1 MEVKENVDKKKAKNT
16 TRQCIKSINTKSA
29 KGITLVA
36 LVITIIIIIILATVT
51 INMALGDNGLIKQA
65 QLAKDMAANS
75 TVAEQE
81 GMNSVMSE
89 YLNVMAEDSEIPV
102 VPPAPTDPTEQTA
115 TAITTVTKGQEF
127 TETTKVSDAS
137 GDILYVPKGF
147 GIATDS
153 PNEIDDGIVIT
164 NQENT
169 KQFVWIPVDSTSLG
183 EMYTVEEKA
192 LSTYTGVD
200 AKTSVYS
207 KLRHGT
213 SSIGGAPGSISYR
226 EPDILIDTT
235 YGDASTT
242 TDRGINLIKAT
253 FGFTGTNEQILDQFA
268 DMLVSEYETTYAS
281 IQKYQGFYVGRY
293 ELTGSTATPTVQKG
307 QAVLTDQNWY
317 QLYKA
322 CRNVVTEGAENG
334 AQSTM
339 IYGNQWDEV
348 LDWLVDTGMSSSDVY
363 TNSSSWGNYSDST
376 GAAATNSGSKQT
388 SGKNE
393 AWKAN
398 NIYDLAGNCLEW
410 TQEAVDANDRVNR
423 GR

>member
-1 MEVKENVDKKKAKNT
+1 MAFGENGLITQAKKAKDM
-16 TRQCIKSINTKSA
+16 
-29 KGITLVA
+29 TLNS
-36 LVITIIIIIILATVT
+36 VT
-51 INMALGDNGLIKQA
+51 
-65 QLAKDMAANS
+65 
-75 TVAEQE
+75 AEQE
-81 GMNSVMSE
+81 GINSVMSE

-102 VPPAPTDPTEQTA
+102 VPPKPTVPSDWDTS
-115 TAITTVTKGQEF
+115 IVTPVLSEDNIY
-127 TETTKVSDAS
+127 VP
-137 GDILYVPKGF
+137 VPKGF
-147 GIATDS
+147 TASTIAEEKSVKDGFVIKQGDNGAATTGV
-153 PNEIDDGIVIT
+153 NE
-164 NQENT
+164 
-169 KQFVWIPVDSTSLG
+169 FVWIPVDSTSLG
-183 EMYTVEEKA
+183 EMYAVEEKA

-207 KLRHGT
+207 KLRQGT
-213 SSIGGAPGSISYR
+213 SSTGGAPGSTSNR

-242 TDRGINLIKAT
+242 TDRGINLIKAA

-307 QAVLTDQNWY
+307 QAVLTGQNWY

-322 CRNVVTEGAENG
+322 CRNVVAAGTENG

-348 LDWLVDTGMSSSDVY
+348 LDWLVDTGMSSTDVY

-376 GAAATNSGSKQT
+376 GAATTNSGTKQT

-398 NIYDLAGNCLEW
+398 NIYDLAGNCWEW
-410 TQEAVDANDRVNR
+410 TQEASSTNYRFAR
-423 GR
+423 GRFLRLFRL